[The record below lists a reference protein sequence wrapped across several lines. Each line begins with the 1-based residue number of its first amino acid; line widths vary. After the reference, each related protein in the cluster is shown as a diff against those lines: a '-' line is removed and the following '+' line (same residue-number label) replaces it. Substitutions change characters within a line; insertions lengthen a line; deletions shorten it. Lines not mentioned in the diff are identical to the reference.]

1 MRPWWKSSSRPTIG
15 AEARSD
21 SAGFLDLDPGRGEL
35 VDFPF
40 VMGDIKNRQA
50 QIVAD
55 AADHFHDLA
64 AAGGVKRRQRLVHQQ
79 KERTRQQ
86 RPPTCDTFNSDKRR
100 VGKGCVQQGST
111 GGWAV

>member
-15 AEARSD
+15 AESRSD
-21 SAGFLDLDPGRGEL
+21 SSGFLDLDPGRGEL

-64 AAGGVKRRQRLVHQQ
+64 AAGGVSDDSGSSINRKRGPASSARPIATRCASPPDNVAGQRASRCPNH
-79 KERTRQQ
+79 KKY
-86 RPPTCDTFNSDKRR
+86 S
-100 VGKGCVQQGST
+100 
-111 GGWAV
+111 

>member
-1 MRPWWKSSSRPTIG
+1 MLPWWKISSRPTIG

-55 AADHFHDLA
+55 AADHFHDPA
-64 AAGGVKRRQRLVHQQ
+64 AAGGVKRRQRHVHQQ
-79 KERTRQQ
+79 TARTRHQ
-86 RPPTCDTFNSDKRR
+86 TSEERR
-100 VGKGCVQQGST
+100 GGKACVSKCRYGCCT
-111 GGWAV
+111 

>member
-79 KERTRQQ
+79 KARTRQQ
-86 RPPTCDTFNSDKRR
+86 RPPNCDPLQSEERR
-100 VGKGCVQQGST
+100 VGKKLGTTGGLRGST
-111 GGWAV
+111 S